1 MKKTLTEDKIL
12 LKELVDKISI
22 LGDQKDFNNQVKLFT
37 ENALS
42 KTRAEGKV
50 IMELKG
56 RDIMAKVFAE
66 FLKDV
71 EIIYHF
77 NGQSFFTVKGNEAT
91 GTCYCTI
98 TLISDREGKKIRT
111 TIGAVYNDQYV
122 RQGNQ
127 WYIDKRVGDF
137 LWQEKCEIHSSELQ

>member
-22 LGDQKDFNNQVKLFT
+22 LGDQKDFNNQMKLFT

-111 TIGAVYNDQYV
+111 TIGAVYNDQCPTGESMVY
-122 RQGNQ
+122 
-127 WYIDKRVGDF
+127 
-137 LWQEKCEIHSSELQ
+137 